1 MPGTLARPANCYKV
15 VESKGSHGGGVMS
28 QIRGKAK
35 SNRLVRLMITN
46 WAFGWGVGA
55 VCAIAVLI
63 SNVGGI
69 RVLMM
74 KSDLMLQGL
83 ALLFVGFGVLFGGVV
98 CATAVMLLPTGE
110 EKDEDRG
117 GGKAAPVF
125 LPAYALARIRNSRG

>member
-1 MPGTLARPANCYKV
+1 MRQN
-15 VESKGSHGGGVMS
+15 
-28 QIRGKAK
+28 RGK
-35 SNRLVRLMITN
+35 SRPNHLVRLMITN

-55 VCAIAVLI
+55 VCAVAVLV

-69 RVLMM
+69 RELMM
-74 KSDLMLQGL
+74 KSDLMVQGL

-110 EKDEDRG
+110 ETDSDRG

-125 LPAYALARIRNSRG
+125 LPAYALARIRGSRG